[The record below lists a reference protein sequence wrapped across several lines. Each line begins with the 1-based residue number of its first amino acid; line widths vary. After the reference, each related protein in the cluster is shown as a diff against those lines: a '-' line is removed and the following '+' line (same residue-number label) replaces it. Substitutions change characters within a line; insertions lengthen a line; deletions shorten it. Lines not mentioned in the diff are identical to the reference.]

1 MKQFL
6 FTGKRNRACDCQ
18 TMVILSYEKYR
29 YTYIVPL
36 VEIILRERSFFI
48 EIELLLVKTYLYK

>member
-1 MKQFL
+1 MRQFL

-48 EIELLLVKTYLYK
+48 EIEFIS